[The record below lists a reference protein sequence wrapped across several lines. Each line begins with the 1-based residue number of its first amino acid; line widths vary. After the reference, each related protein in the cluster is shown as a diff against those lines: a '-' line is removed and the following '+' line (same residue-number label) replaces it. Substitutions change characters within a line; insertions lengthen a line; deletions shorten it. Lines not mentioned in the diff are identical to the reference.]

1 MGLINIASGSS
12 VWRGLDYYNHQ
23 RVISYKQV
31 SDSEYESIVLGSN
44 HEKYH
49 VFMDVSHPRKSTC
62 DCPHANGNRIICKH
76 IVVLYFTVF
85 PSEVDSFLK
94 EVEEAEREYE
104 AYEKERVNKL
114 HSYIY
119 GMSKQELQE
128 TVFELLDDLPEWA
141 YDRFIRDKVGM

>member
-62 DCPHANGNRIICKH
+62 DCPHAN
-76 IVVLYFTVF
+76 V
-85 PSEVDSFLK
+85 
-94 EVEEAEREYE
+94 RELF
-104 AYEKERVNKL
+104 ANILLLCILLFFQVKL
-114 HSYIY
+114 IP
-119 GMSKQELQE
+119 
-128 TVFELLDDLPEWA
+128 F
-141 YDRFIRDKVGM
+141 

>member
-31 SDSEYESIVLGSN
+31 SDSEYEGIVLGSN

-62 DCPHANGNRIICKH
+62 DCPHANGKRIICKH
-76 IVVLYFTVF
+76 IVALYFTV
-85 PSEVDSFLK
+85 S
-94 EVEEAEREYE
+94 A
-104 AYEKERVNKL
+104 
-114 HSYIY
+114 
-119 GMSKQELQE
+119 
-128 TVFELLDDLPEWA
+128 DDRYPFYRHA
-141 YDRFIRDKVGM
+141 ASSTRRQ